1 MTEREKKFFD
11 AGEKLR
17 GCGASF
23 FVSYLYWK
31 LIDPTHTNWKLAKTN
46 NPITVLN
53 NKEYW
58 FIWADAIVYKSPR
71 DLGTNR
77 INLSGY
83 EIISMAE
90 KLVEKLKKSPEFID

>member
-1 MTEREKKFFD
+1 MTDREKKFFD

-17 GCGASF
+17 GVGASF

-58 FIWADAIVYKSPR
+58 FIWADAIVYKSPA

-83 EIISMAE
+83 EIISMSE
-90 KLVEKLKKSPEFID
+90 KLVERLKKLPELID

>member
-1 MTEREKKFFD
+1 MTDREKKFFD

-17 GCGASF
+17 GVGASF

-31 LIDPTHTNWKLAKTN
+31 LIDPTHTNWRLAKTN

-58 FIWADAIVYKSPR
+58 FIWADAIVYKSPS
-71 DLGTNR
+71 DLGTNK
-77 INLSGY
+77 INLTGY

-90 KLVEKLKKSPEFID
+90 KIAESLKKLPMFID

>member
-1 MTEREKKFFD
+1 MTDREKKFFD

-17 GCGASF
+17 GVGASF

-31 LIDPTHTNWKLAKTN
+31 LIDPTHTNWRLAKTN

-58 FIWADAIVYKSPR
+58 FIWADAIVYKSPL
-71 DLGTNR
+71 DLGTNK
-77 INLSGY
+77 INLTGY

-90 KLVEKLKKSPEFID
+90 KIAESLKKLPMFID